1 MCESSGCRG
10 AGRQA
15 WSAMQRGADAAKRG
29 DVEELLE
36 NLAHSHVKVAKIEEV
51 GVLYVPTARA
61 VLWYYMITETRAG
74 YLADTRVPVCVC
86 HTGRK

>member
-36 NLAHSHVKVAKIEEV
+36 NLAHSHVKVAKMRT
-51 GVLYVPTARA
+51 PTPAA
-61 VLWYYMITETRAG
+61 VMSSTGMRMRAG
-74 YLADTRVPVCVC
+74 TQVWPGHGSSGGMLDRLAAACQA
-86 HTGRK
+86 